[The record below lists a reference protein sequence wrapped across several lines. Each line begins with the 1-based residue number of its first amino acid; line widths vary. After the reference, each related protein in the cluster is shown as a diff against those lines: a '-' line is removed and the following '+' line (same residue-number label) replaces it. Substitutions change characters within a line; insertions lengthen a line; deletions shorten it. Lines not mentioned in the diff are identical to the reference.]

1 MSKKPDIY
9 IAILE
14 IFKNQKMALLVAEVT
29 DLLHKLDLKPNKS
42 SIYRAIL
49 KLEQNGL
56 LTETDTVA
64 GAKRYE
70 LADLNHQHHHLICKN
85 CNKLI
90 CLDLEDKLTKIIQ
103 DIELQTN
110 FKVQTGRVDFY
121 GICQECQVL
130 NP

>member
-1 MSKKPDIY
+1 MSKKSDIY

-14 IFKNQKMALLVAEVT
+14 IFKKNKSALLVAEIT
-29 DLLHKLDLKPNKS
+29 DLLLQNNLKPNKS

-56 LTETDTVA
+56 LNEVDSIS

-70 LADLNHQHHHLICKN
+70 LVDLDHQHHHLICKN
-85 CNKLI
+85 CNKLVCI
-90 CLDLEDKLTKIIQ
+90 DLEDKLISIIANIEQKTK
-103 DIELQTN
+103 

-121 GICQECQVL
+121 GICGECGS
-130 NP
+130 

>member
-1 MSKKPDIY
+1 MAKTPDIY

-14 IFKNQKMALLVAEVT
+14 IFRTKNTPLLVAELT
-29 DLLHKLDLKPNKS
+29 QLLLQKSLKPNKS

-56 LTETDTVA
+56 LTTTDA
-64 GAKRYE
+64 IEGAKRYE
-70 LADLNHQHHHLICKN
+70 LLDLNHQHHHLICKN
-85 CNKLI
+85 CNKLV

-103 DIELQTN
+103 DIEQKTN

-121 GICQECQVL
+121 GVCGECIL
-130 NP
+130 KM